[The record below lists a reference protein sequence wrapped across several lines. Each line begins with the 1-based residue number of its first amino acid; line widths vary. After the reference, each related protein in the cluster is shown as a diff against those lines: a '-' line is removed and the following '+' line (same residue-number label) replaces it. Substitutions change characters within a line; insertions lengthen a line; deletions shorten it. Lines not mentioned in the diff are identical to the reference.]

1 MDRKHRVLKL
11 SIPESSLIEGAN
23 QITFVAQGSGDVSLI
38 DYVRVTYAH
47 TYSADSNNLFAS
59 ATGNQPVTIKGFTSN
74 QIRAIDVASSSQPI
88 ELQGTIDGDNNN
100 YSISIDG
107 AKRRNLLVFTP
118 EQILQPLSIIANQPS
133 TLSNAGNGADFVIIT
148 NKDFA
153 QSVQPLAALRESGL
167 SSQHS

>member
-1 MDRKHRVLKL
+1 MDRNIVYSKL

-59 ATGNQPVTIKGFTSN
+59 ATGNQPVTNKGLH
-74 QIRAIDVASSSQPI
+74 I
-88 ELQGTIDGDNNN
+88 ESESEQSTLPVHLSRLKLQGTIDGDNNN

-107 AKRRNLLVFTP
+107 AKRRNF
-118 EQILQPLSIIANQPS
+118 
-133 TLSNAGNGADFVIIT
+133 AGV
-148 NKDFA
+148 
-153 QSVQPLAALRESGL
+153 
-167 SSQHS
+167 HS